1 MEVLNQRGVKKTPRM
16 LKFFS
21 GGKVGCQS
29 GFQRGG
35 VGLGGLGGKLTEL

>member
-1 MEVLNQRGVKKTPRM
+1 MGWGFFSEGGGSKRPPRM

-21 GGKVGCQS
+21 RGKVGGPGGKS

-35 VGLGGLGGKLTEL
+35 VP

>member
-1 MEVLNQRGVKKTPRM
+1 M

-21 GGKVGCQS
+21 GGKVGAHRGRS

-35 VGLGGLGGKLTEL
+35 PIGGKYGGLGGKITEF